1 MSVRRWGAIALV
13 ALPVAA
19 HATNGMNMEAFGA
32 RAGGLGGA
40 AMAYDS
46 GNSAVMN
53 NPATLALRQDGA
65 VFGMGI
71 TRLGPD
77 VASHVDAMGMTA
89 QSGGTAYWMPSLSY
103 IRTDRGWSY
112 GVAILAQGGMGTE
125 YAANSF
131 LSLSGLPV
139 RSEVSFARAM
149 FPLAKKV
156 TDQLALAA
164 QVDFVW
170 AGLDMQMDM
179 SAAQMAAGMN
189 AGQLRASGSMAG
201 MLGTMPA
208 NGFARFDLSDGNDFK
223 QQTRGH
229 GWAYKLGVHYQITPQ
244 WAIGAAFH
252 SKTRLKDF
260 SGNGTLG
267 MGAVPPGAMQGALGM
282 ALPGH
287 YTIQNFEWPT
297 TWAVGVSYQPN
308 ERWMFVSDVKRLK
321 WSETMD
327 VFRVRFASARG
338 GSQRR
343 YGPEV
348 GRPDGLYGRGGV
360 SAASWV
366 GAALWLQLWQEP
378 NLSALPQPTLPGYC
392 RAALHGGAW
401 RAGEQTGFGC
411 RGTCDCA
418 AGDPDSTRCADD
430 GHSRCAHHPFP
441 VHRAAELE
449 PPFLKGSGLDL
460 RNAGKGA

>member
-139 RSEVSFARAM
+139 RSEVGFARAM

-267 MGAVPPGAMQGALGM
+267 MGAVPPGVMQGALVM

-338 GSQRR
+338 DLNVEMDQKWDDQTVYMVGVEYRPRPGLALRFGYNYGKNPISAR
-343 YGPEV
+343 YLNPLFPATAERHYTV
-348 GRPDGLYGRGGV
+348 GLGV
-360 SAASWV
+360 QVSKQDSVA
-366 GAALWLQLWQEP
+366 AAL
-378 NLSALPQPTLPGYC
+378 AIAPQVTQTVPGVPTMGI
-392 RAALHGGAW
+392 
-401 RAGEQTGFGC
+401 
-411 RGTCDCA
+411 
-418 AGDPDSTRCADD
+418 PDVRIT
-430 GHSRCAHHPFP
+430 HSQFTVRLNWN
-441 VHRAAELE
+441 HR
-449 PPFLKGSGLDL
+449 F
-460 RNAGKGA
+460 